1 MPMKKISL
9 SLLFIV
15 ITQLPVLSQIDCSEA
30 LDLYKNNKHYSSVIQ
45 AVDKLKIMEIYPD
58 HTFRGEKP
66 VTKKEMLKI
75 TLNILNFIENEKN
88 VSLKK
93 KSNIKVN
100 YTDLAKDKAF
110 LASYK
115 QLSENYPIEIFKST
129 NKISSQQNITMGEFN
144 GILNQLL
151 DTYSK
156 LDSNPYALK
165 VENKQNTENSLDNL
179 FKLKIIE
186 KNADFKAEQEINRY
200 ELSEYVLKIAEYI
213 KHN

>member
-1 MPMKKISL
+1 MKKISL
-9 SLLFIV
+9 SLLFIL
-15 ITQLPVLSQIDCSEA
+15 ITQLPVLSQINCSEA

-58 HTFRGEKP
+58 HTFRGEKS
-66 VTKKEMLKI
+66 VTQKEMLTT
-75 TLNILNFIENEKN
+75 TLNILNFIESEKK

-93 KSNIKVN
+93 KINIKAN
-100 YTDLAKDKAF
+100 YTDIAKDKAF

-115 QLSENYPIEIFKST
+115 QLSENYPIELFKNPE
-129 NKISSQQNITMGEFN
+129 NKISSKQNISMGEFN
-144 GILNQLL
+144 SILNQLL
-151 DTYSK
+151 NAYSG

-165 VENKQNTENSLDNL
+165 VETKQNTENKLDNL
-179 FKLKIIE
+179 LKLKIIE
-186 KNADFKAEQEINRY
+186 TSADFKAEQEINRY